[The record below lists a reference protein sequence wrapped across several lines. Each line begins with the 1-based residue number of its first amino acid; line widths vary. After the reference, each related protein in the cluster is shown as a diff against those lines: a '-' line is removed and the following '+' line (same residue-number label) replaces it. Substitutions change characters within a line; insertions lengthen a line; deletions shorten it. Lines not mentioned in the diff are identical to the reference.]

1 MTINPRITQGGKVY
15 ILYSFSHLIYKILD
29 FPDYLLVVYFF
40 FVSPFDRENSKYLAT
55 KLLLKVSVGPA

>member
-1 MTINPRITQGGKVY
+1 MIINLHSTQGGQVY
-15 ILYSFSHLIYKILD
+15 VLYSFPELIYKFLD
-29 FPDYLLVVYFF
+29 FADYLLVVYFF